1 MPKFLSLLLPS
12 PFGIP
17 YPYTEFCEDFASG
30 NLETMQPRFATRT
43 LAMAPGDRRPRT
55 RQSLRSSSCENER
68 LAHHHYHQIRLET
81 DEETQLKYEEQGLL
95 KRSGS

>member
-1 MPKFLSLLLPS
+1 VPKFLSLLLPS

-30 NLETMQPRFATRT
+30 NLETMLTRFATPT

-81 DEETQLKYEEQGLL
+81 DEETQLKYEEQALL